1 LSNCTLSFSFWLD
14 LCSTYN
20 NCVIQLA
27 TTDNKTNQNAVIDF
41 GFQLVKSTFGNKTNK
56 VITNIII
63 WLTLANINPIL
74 RSFILQN
81 NCSGSCSIH
90 AAIKL
95 AEKII
100 PNGIHRIRYGF
111 DVYAGKKYAI
121 IIATK

>member
-1 LSNCTLSFSFWLD
+1 
-14 LCSTYN
+14 
-20 NCVIQLA
+20 
-27 TTDNKTNQNAVIDF
+27 
-41 GFQLVKSTFGNKTNK
+41 